1 MAHEKWAI
9 DFSEICWFGLVTLSY
24 FLIFTLTSQ
33 NVLCSMSKSHILHR
47 NIFICQWKKFDKMVD
62 WCDSWGEHSEQS
74 THERRNRVP
83 ERVPIRYSSGFHRY
97 RGHFRSKSGTSRVLW
112 TCHCLP
118 VCSHTFLRVSY
129 KSFQCGSIPKKS
141 NSFLIR
147 RDR

>member
-83 ERVPIRYSSGFHRY
+83 ERVPIRYSSGFPGIVVTSGAKV
-97 RGHFRSKSGTSRVLW
+97 GHLGCSEHAIVFRFAHTPSSGFPTKA
-112 TCHCLP
+112 
-118 VCSHTFLRVSY
+118 FNAAQYLR
-129 KSFQCGSIPKKS
+129 
-141 NSFLIR
+141 NLIHS
-147 RDR
+147 